1 MRVVESTPLHGWF
14 RDSLEEE
21 KMEIWVNSYHRQ
33 GVKRLAQHF
42 VPMAFAPDGL
52 IEGFYDHDGYNLR
65 EGKRGEEELLVLPG
79 HTKVVVTGNN
89 RTKSSSRGSQE
100 GCWSWR
106 VALAAFFRSSIEHGI
121 EAFFLVALS
130 RSSVEQGTEAFF
142 SSIEHRM
149 EMYG

>member
-1 MRVVESTPLHGWF
+1 MFFSRHSFASLNSIEFFSLSIEVSLVWSLLISSTFCWFSSIRHRHVMRVVESTPLHGWF

-65 EGKRGEEELLVLPG
+65 EGKRG
-79 HTKVVVTGNN
+79 
-89 RTKSSSRGSQE
+89 
-100 GCWSWR
+100 
-106 VALAAFFRSSIEHGI
+106 
-121 EAFFLVALS
+121 
-130 RSSVEQGTEAFF
+130 
-142 SSIEHRM
+142 
-149 EMYG
+149 